1 MPRLSKVRQASI
13 RATGP
18 LKVRDVVADV
28 QALHTV
34 PVHAGAVFQV
44 ASQFNMLEMVSP
56 RVSPEQGVGTY
67 EHDQTQGPACAI
79 ACGAGTV
86 FRNYFVDADGGRAF
100 GNRADW
106 IVDTVLHGL
115 ACVANNGLDV
125 RIVSYGGSSAVA
137 QDILTR
143 WHA

>member
-1 MPRLSKVRQASI
+1 MPRLSKVRQAPI

-56 RVSPEQGVGTY
+56 RVSPEQG
-67 EHDQTQGPACAI
+67 
-79 ACGAGTV
+79 
-86 FRNYFVDADGGRAF
+86 
-100 GNRADW
+100 
-106 IVDTVLHGL
+106 L
-115 ACVANNGLDV
+115 ALTNTTTPKDRLARLP
-125 RIVSYGGSSAVA
+125 VA
-137 QDILTR
+137 QARFFATTL
-143 WHA
+143 